1 MKEFITD
8 FEMGIL
14 AHSAVAGM
22 EERTLVDGL
31 TCSYELVKECR
42 VPVIAKA
49 VSFLDG
55 RELKFK
61 RDDFRIIHQFFRNL

>member
-1 MKEFITD
+1 LKEFITD

-31 TCSYELVKECR
+31 TCGNGLVKER
-42 VPVIAKA
+42 QVAVIA
-49 VSFLDG
+49 
-55 RELKFK
+55 
-61 RDDFRIIHQFFRNL
+61 

>member
-1 MKEFITD
+1 LKGFVPD

-22 EERTLVDGL
+22 GERTLIDGV
-31 TCSYELVKECR
+31 TCGNGLVKER
-42 VPVIAKA
+42 QVAVIAKA

>member
-31 TCSYELVKECR
+31 ICSYELMKER
-42 VPVIAKA
+42 QVAVIAN
-49 VSFLDG
+49 
-55 RELKFK
+55 
-61 RDDFRIIHQFFRNL
+61 DFQRSSND